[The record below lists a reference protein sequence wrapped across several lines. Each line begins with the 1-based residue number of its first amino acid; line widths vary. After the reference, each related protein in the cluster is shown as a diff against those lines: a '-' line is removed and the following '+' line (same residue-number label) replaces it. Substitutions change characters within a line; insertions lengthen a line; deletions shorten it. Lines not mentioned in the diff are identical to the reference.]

1 MPGVFNPQGKKVI
14 LSLSGGGMRGLISL
28 AMLAEL
34 ERYSGRPIYEQVD
47 MIAGTSTGAL
57 MAAGFAVGMSAERI
71 LNEIYREALPRA
83 FGRRGLG
90 FWLRFLLR
98 GTRHMYSLEPFA
110 RILSPY
116 VANPARRRYRSAD
129 LAADHDRHAHRQHLL
144 HRFARA
150 GARALRQLALSG
162 GRWRP
167 ARRHPSSSRRCAATS
182 SMAASACISTPAYPR
197 PSKRWN
203 TWAPPRAFKMAR
215 SS

>member
-1 MPGVFNPQGKKVI
+1 
-14 LSLSGGGMRGLISL
+14 MRGLISL

-98 GTRHMYSLEPFA
+98 GTRHMYSL
-110 RILSPY
+110 
-116 VANPARRRYRSAD
+116 
-129 LAADHDRHAHRQHLL
+129 DHS
-144 HRFARA
+144 RA
-150 GARALRQLALSG
+150 
-162 GRWRP
+162 
-167 ARRHPSSSRRCAATS
+167 SSRPMWPTY
-182 SMAASACISTPAYPR
+182 ASAI
-197 PSKRWN
+197 SKR
-203 TWAPPRAFKMAR
+203 R
-215 SS
+215 SCC